1 MIEFA
6 KFIDFSIFYDT
17 MIIGF
22 IQVQGVFSMKEK
34 KKYVKA
40 YRNLLKSHLAIA
52 LLSIALFLVAIKF
65 CEGLI
70 DKNNELLINNLV
82 AVIVGLLSSFLFI
95 SISNVKKNSKI
106 YVRELEKNNK
116 ILKEALDGLTL
127 ISNMITFNVESKKS
141 DIDTLTLYKDIQLNR
156 NLLINHNLF
165 DSISL
170 VGINSLYDNF
180 TSSLLKISTKKD
192 FIDESPNLIST
203 IDNIIKMIEEVVTL
217 NNDEKDAFLREKE
230 RLDNLFNDKKKS

>member
-1 MIEFA
+1 
-6 KFIDFSIFYDT
+6 
-17 MIIGF
+17 
-22 IQVQGVFSMKEK
+22 MKEK
-34 KKYVKA
+34 KKYIKA

-52 LLSIALFLVAIKF
+52 LLSIALFLVAIKL
-65 CEGLI
+65 CEGI
-70 DKNNELLINNLV
+70 VDKNSELLINNAV
-82 AVIVGLLSSFLFI
+82 AIIIGVLASFLFI

-106 YVRELEKNNK
+106 YVKELEKNNQ
-116 ILKEALDGLTL
+116 ILKEGLDSLTL
-127 ISNMITFNVESKKS
+127 ISNMITFNVESKKN
-141 DIDTLTLYKDIQLNR
+141 DIETLALYKDIQINR
-156 NLLINHNLF
+156 NLLVNNNLF

-170 VGINSLYDNF
+170 VGINSLYDTF

>member
-1 MIEFA
+1 
-6 KFIDFSIFYDT
+6 

-34 KKYVKA
+34 KKYIKA

-70 DKNNELLINNLV
+70 DKNSELLINNLV
-82 AVIVGLLSSFLFI
+82 AVVVGILSSFLFI
-95 SISNVKKNSKI
+95 SISNVKKNSKT
-106 YVRELEKNNK
+106 YVKELEKNNQV
-116 ILKEALDGLTL
+116 LKQGLDGLTL

-141 DIDTLTLYKDIQLNR
+141 EIEILVLYKDIQLNR

-170 VGINSLYDNF
+170 VGINSLYDSF

-192 FIDESPNLIST
+192 FIDESPNLLST

>member
-1 MIEFA
+1 
-6 KFIDFSIFYDT
+6 
-17 MIIGF
+17 
-22 IQVQGVFSMKEK
+22 MKEK
-34 KKYVKA
+34 KRYIKA

-82 AVIVGLLSSFLFI
+82 AVIIGILSSFLFI
-95 SISNVKKNSKI
+95 SISNVKKNSKV

-116 ILKEALDGLTL
+116 VLKDGLDGLTL

-141 DIDTLTLYKDIQLNR
+141 EIEILVLYKDIQLNR

-170 VGINSLYDNF
+170 VGINSLYDSF

-192 FIDESPNLIST
+192 FIDESPNLLST

>member
-1 MIEFA
+1 
-6 KFIDFSIFYDT
+6 

-34 KKYVKA
+34 KRYIKA

-82 AVIVGLLSSFLFI
+82 AVIIGILSSFLFI
-95 SISNVKKNSKI
+95 SISNVKKNSKV

-116 ILKEALDGLTL
+116 VLKDGLDGLTL

-141 DIDTLTLYKDIQLNR
+141 EIEILVLYKDIQLNR

-170 VGINSLYDNF
+170 VGINSLYDSF

-192 FIDESPNLIST
+192 FIDESPNLLST

>member
-127 ISNMITFNVESKKS
+127 ISNMITFNVESKKN

-170 VGINSLYDNF
+170 VGINSLYDSF

>member
-1 MIEFA
+1 
-6 KFIDFSIFYDT
+6 

-34 KKYVKA
+34 KKYIKA

-70 DKNNELLINNLV
+70 EKNNELLINNLV
-82 AVIVGLLSSFLFI
+82 AVIVGILASFLFI

-106 YVRELEKNNK
+106 YVKELEKNNQ
-116 ILKEALDGLTL
+116 ILKSALDGLTL

-141 DIDTLTLYKDIQLNR
+141 EIEILVLYKDIQLNR

-170 VGINSLYDNF
+170 VGINSLYDSF

>member
-1 MIEFA
+1 
-6 KFIDFSIFYDT
+6 
-17 MIIGF
+17 
-22 IQVQGVFSMKEK
+22 MKEK
-34 KKYVKA
+34 KKYIKA

-70 DKNNELLINNLV
+70 DKNNELIINNLV
-82 AVIVGLLSSFLFI
+82 AVIVGVLSSFLFI
-95 SISNVKKNSKI
+95 SLSNVKKNSKI
-106 YVRELEKNNK
+106 YVKELEKNNK
-116 ILKEALDGLTL
+116 ILKDALDGLTL
-127 ISNMITFNVESKKS
+127 ISNMITFNVESKKN

-170 VGINSLYDNF
+170 VGINSLYDSF

-203 IDNIIKMIEEVVTL
+203 IDNIVKMIEEVVTL

>member
-1 MIEFA
+1 
-6 KFIDFSIFYDT
+6 
-17 MIIGF
+17 
-22 IQVQGVFSMKEK
+22 MKEK

>member
-1 MIEFA
+1 
-6 KFIDFSIFYDT
+6 
-17 MIIGF
+17 
-22 IQVQGVFSMKEK
+22 MKEK
-34 KKYVKA
+34 KKYIKA

-70 DKNNELLINNLV
+70 EKNNELSINNLV
-82 AVIVGLLSSFLFI
+82 AVIVGILASFLFI

-106 YVRELEKNNK
+106 YVKELEKNNQ
-116 ILKEALDGLTL
+116 ILKSALDGLTL

-141 DIDTLTLYKDIQLNR
+141 EIEILVLYKDIQLNR

-170 VGINSLYDNF
+170 VGINSLYDSF

>member
-1 MIEFA
+1 
-6 KFIDFSIFYDT
+6 
-17 MIIGF
+17 
-22 IQVQGVFSMKEK
+22 MKEK
-34 KKYVKA
+34 KKYIKA

-70 DKNNELLINNLV
+70 DKNNELIINNLV
-82 AVIVGLLSSFLFI
+82 AVVVGVLSSFLFI
-95 SISNVKKNSKI
+95 SLSNVKKNSKI
-106 YVRELEKNNK
+106 YVKELEKNNK
-116 ILKEALDGLTL
+116 ILKDALDGLTL
-127 ISNMITFNVESKKS
+127 ISNMITFNVESKKN

-170 VGINSLYDNF
+170 VGINSLYDSF

>member
-1 MIEFA
+1 
-6 KFIDFSIFYDT
+6 
-17 MIIGF
+17 
-22 IQVQGVFSMKEK
+22 MKEK
-34 KKYVKA
+34 KKYIKA

-70 DKNNELLINNLV
+70 DKNNELIINNLV
-82 AVIVGLLSSFLFI
+82 AVVVGVLSSFLFI
-95 SISNVKKNSKI
+95 SLSNVKKNSKI
-106 YVRELEKNNK
+106 YVKELEKNNK
-116 ILKEALDGLTL
+116 ILKDALDGLTL
-127 ISNMITFNVESKKS
+127 ISNMITFNVESKKN

-170 VGINSLYDNF
+170 VGINSLYDSF

-203 IDNIIKMIEEVVTL
+203 IDNIVKMIEEVVTL

>member
-1 MIEFA
+1 M
-6 KFIDFSIFYDT
+6 
-17 MIIGF
+17 
-22 IQVQGVFSMKEK
+22 
-34 KKYVKA
+34 
-40 YRNLLKSHLAIA
+40 
-52 LLSIALFLVAIKF
+52 
-65 CEGLI
+65 
-70 DKNNELLINNLV
+70 V
-82 AVIVGLLSSFLFI
+82 AVVVGVLSSFLFI
-95 SISNVKKNSKI
+95 SLSNVKKNSKI
-106 YVRELEKNNK
+106 YVKELEKNNK
-116 ILKEALDGLTL
+116 ILKDALDGLSL
-127 ISNMITFNVESKKS
+127 ISNMITFNVESKKN

-170 VGINSLYDNF
+170 VGINSLYDSF

-203 IDNIIKMIEEVVTL
+203 IDNIVKMIEEVVTL

>member
-1 MIEFA
+1 MIV
-6 KFIDFSIFYDT
+6 ISPIYDT

-34 KKYVKA
+34 KKYIKA

-52 LLSIALFLVAIKF
+52 LLAIALFLITMKF
-65 CEGLI
+65 CEGII
-70 DKNNELLINNLV
+70 DKNSEILINNLV
-82 AVIVGLLSSFLFI
+82 AIITGILFSFLFI
-95 SISNVKKNSKI
+95 CLGNVKKNRKI
-106 YVRELEKNNK
+106 YVKELEKNNK
-116 ILKEALDGLTL
+116 ILKEGLDGLTL

-141 DIDTLTLYKDIQLNR
+141 EIEILVLYKDIQLNR

-203 IDNIIKMIEEVVTL
+203 IDNIIKMIEEVVAL
-217 NNDEKDAFLREKE
+217 NNDEKDAFLKEKE
-230 RLDNLFNDKKKS
+230 RLENLFNDKKKS

>member
-1 MIEFA
+1 
-6 KFIDFSIFYDT
+6 
-17 MIIGF
+17 
-22 IQVQGVFSMKEK
+22 MKEK
-34 KKYVKA
+34 KKYIKA

-70 DKNNELLINNLV
+70 DKNNELIINNLV
-82 AVIVGLLSSFLFI
+82 AVVVGVLSSFLFI
-95 SISNVKKNSKI
+95 SLSNVKKNSKI
-106 YVRELEKNNK
+106 YVKELEKNNK
-116 ILKEALDGLTL
+116 ILKDALDGLSL
-127 ISNMITFNVESKKS
+127 ISNMITFNVESKKN

-170 VGINSLYDNF
+170 VGINSLYDSF

-203 IDNIIKMIEEVVTL
+203 IDNIVKMIEEVVTL